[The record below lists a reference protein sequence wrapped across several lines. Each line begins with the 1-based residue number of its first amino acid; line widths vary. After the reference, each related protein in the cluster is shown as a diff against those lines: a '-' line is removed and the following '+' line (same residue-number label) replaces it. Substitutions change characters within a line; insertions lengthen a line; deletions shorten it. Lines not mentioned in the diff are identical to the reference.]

1 MQFLYPQFLYAFA
14 TLLIPILI
22 HLFYFRRFKTVYF
35 SNVRF
40 LSQLQEQKQTRSRLK
55 HWLTLLTRLL
65 LLSALILAFAQP
77 YFPNASSQP
86 KAGKNA
92 ISIYLDNS
100 FSMRNVGEEGDLIQ
114 AGKQKIREISDQYRN
129 ADAYQ
134 LLTNKFSVANQE
146 FVQRSDLIAKVEKV
160 SPSPA
165 FRKLQMVINRQTAL
179 LKDQEAA
186 NKVAFII
193 SDFQKTTAE
202 LDKLKLDSAITY
214 YFIPLEASEQSNVFI
229 DSAWLNTPTLQA
241 DQNHTIK
248 FRLRN
253 TGNEPIKDLTTRLR
267 INAKQKGL
275 ATTTVAA
282 NSEDTGSVVFMVNEK
297 GWNTGKLS
305 IKDYPITFDDTYYL
319 SFPVAREKQIL
330 NIYQGK
336 PNKYFRAAYNTD
348 DYFQLTTK
356 KQGNLRYDNFQEY
369 DLIILE
375 QIATPSSGLINELKG
390 FVKAGGNLL
399 VLPPAANDEK
409 DQSPYKQL
417 LAQLQ
422 ANRFEGIKQES
433 QTISSIALNHPLF
446 QNIFSSV
453 PDNVQYPKLEKYY
466 RQTQY
471 TSAGGRVLMR
481 LSNGEPVLS
490 LYPYSRGHVFTSTV
504 PMNGEWS
511 NMPENALFIP
521 LMYKIALYQDQPF
534 QLGYKI
540 GQARNLRL
548 NRKRQ
553 SKDQVFKLTHENY
566 STIPAQQMRG
576 GQLQLFLDRPLPEA
590 GIYRVE
596 PNQSRQQANEKGNPY
611 PQLAFNYNRQES
623 RLEAYKPN
631 AIQRALKSYDNVS
644 VVKNEYANLGKSLDR
659 IQKGTFLWKYL
670 IWAALGLLLVETMLL
685 KLLK

>member
-1 MQFLYPQFLYAFA
+1 MNFLYPTFLYAFA

-77 YFPNASSQP
+77 YFPDASSQP

-92 ISIYLDNS
+92 VSIYLDNS
-100 FSMRNVGEEGDLIQ
+100 FSMRNVGEEGNLIQ
-114 AGKQKIREISDQYRN
+114 AGKQKVKEISDQYRN
-129 ADAYQ
+129 ADAFQ
-134 LLTNKFSVANQE
+134 LLTNNFSVANQK
-146 FVQRSDLIAKVEKV
+146 FVQRSDLIPKVEKV
-160 SPSPA
+160 SASPA

-179 LKDQEAA
+179 LKDQETA

-193 SDFQKTTAE
+193 SDYQKTTAE

-214 YFIPLEASEQSNVFI
+214 YFIPLEPSEQSNVFI

-241 DQNHTIK
+241 DQNHRIR
-248 FRLRN
+248 FRLQN
-253 TGNEPIKDLTTRLR
+253 TGNEPIKDLTTKLR
-267 INAKQKGL
+267 INGKQKGL

-282 NSEDTGSVVFMVNEK
+282 NSQDTGSVVFMVDET

-305 IKDYPITFDDTYYL
+305 IKDYPINFDDTYYL
-319 SFPVAREKQIL
+319 SFPVARKMKIL
-330 NIYQGK
+330 NIHNGK

-348 DYFQLTTK
+348 DYFHLTTK
-356 KQGNLRYDNFQEY
+356 KQGNLRYDNFSEY

-390 FVKAGGNLL
+390 FVKAGGNLFL
-399 VLPPAANDEK
+399 LPPAITDEK
-409 DQSPYKQL
+409 NPSPYKQL
-417 LAQLQ
+417 MTQFQ
-422 ANRFEGIKQES
+422 ANRFEGVKKES
-433 QTISSIALNHPLF
+433 QSISSIALNHPLF
-446 QNIFSSV
+446 QNIFSEI
-453 PDNVQYPKLEKYY
+453 PDNVEYPKVENYY

-481 LSNGEPVLS
+481 LSNGEPLLN
-490 LYPYSRGHVFTSTV
+490 LYAYEQGHVFTSNV
-504 PMNGEWS
+504 PMNGKWS
-511 NMPENALFIP
+511 NIPENALFVP
-521 LMYKIALYQDQPF
+521 MMYKIALYQDQPF

-553 SKDQVFKLTHENY
+553 SKDEVFKLTHKNY
-566 STIPAQQMRG
+566 STIPAQQMSG

-596 PNQSRQQANEKGNPY
+596 PNLNREQANKKGNSF

-623 RLEAYKPN
+623 VLGAYQPE
-631 AIQRALKSYDNVS
+631 AIQQALQSYRNVN
-644 VVKNEYANLGKSLDR
+644 VVKEEYANIGKSLDR
-659 IQKGTFLWKYL
+659 MQKGTFLWKYF
-670 IWAALGLLLVETMLL
+670 IWAALGFLLVETMLL

>member
-55 HWLTLLTRLL
+55 HWLTLITRLL

-77 YFPNASSQP
+77 YFPSASSQP
-86 KAGKNA
+86 QTGKNA

-100 FSMRNVGEEGDLIQ
+100 FSMRSVGEEGNLIQ
-114 AGKQKIREISDQYRN
+114 AGKQKVREISDQYRD
-129 ADAYQ
+129 ADAFQ
-134 LLTNKFSVANQE
+134 LLTNEFSVPNQE
-146 FVQRSDLIAKVEKV
+146 FVQRSDLIPKVEKV
-160 SPSPA
+160 TASPA
-165 FRKLQMVINRQTAL
+165 LRKLQMVVNRQTSL

-186 NKVAFII
+186 NKVAFLIG
-193 SDFQKTTAE
+193 DFQKSSAD
-202 LDKLKLDSAITY
+202 LDRLKLDSSITY
-214 YFIPLEASEQSNVFI
+214 YFIPLKPGEQSNLFI

-241 DQNHTIK
+241 NQNHRIK

-253 TGNEPIKDLTTRLR
+253 TGSEPVKDLTTKLR
-267 INAKQKGL
+267 INGKQKGL
-275 ATTTVAA
+275 ATTTVPA
-282 NSEDTGSVVFMVNEK
+282 NSQDTGSVVFMVNET
-297 GWNTGKLS
+297 GWNTGQLS

-319 SFPVAREKQIL
+319 SYPVAKERKIL
-330 NIYQGK
+330 NIHQGE
-336 PNKYFRAAYNTD
+336 PNRYLRAAYNTD
-348 DYFQLTTK
+348 DYFTLTHK
-356 KQGNLRYDNFQEY
+356 KQGNLRYDNFSEY
-369 DLIILE
+369 DLVILD
-375 QIATPSSGLINELKG
+375 QIANPSSGLINELEG
-390 FVKAGGNLL
+390 FVKAGGNLFI
-399 VLPPAANDEK
+399 LPPALTD
-409 DQSPYKQL
+409 DQASNPYKQL
-417 LAQLQ
+417 MARFQ
-422 ANRFEGIKQES
+422 ANRLEDIQQKPQD
-433 QTISSIALNHPLF
+433 ISKIQLSHPLF
-446 QNIFSSV
+446 QNIFSEV
-453 PDNVQYPKLEKYY
+453 PDNVQYPEVKKYY

-481 LSNGEPVLS
+481 LSGGDPLLS
-490 LYPYSRGHVFTSTV
+490 LYPYSSGHVFTSTV

-540 GQARNLRL
+540 GQVRNLRL
-548 NRKRQ
+548 NRKRK
-553 SKDQVFKLTHENY
+553 SKDQVFKLTHEDY

-590 GIYRVE
+590 GIYRLE
-596 PNQSRQQANEKGNPY
+596 PNQTNQEANDKADPY

-623 RLEAYKPN
+623 LLEAHTPN
-631 AIQRALKSYDNVS
+631 AIQQALKSYENVN
-644 VVKNEYANLGKSLDR
+644 VVKNDYASFGKSLER
-659 IQKGTFLWKYL
+659 MQKGTFLWKYF
-670 IWAALGLLLVETMLL
+670 IWAALGLLLVETLLL